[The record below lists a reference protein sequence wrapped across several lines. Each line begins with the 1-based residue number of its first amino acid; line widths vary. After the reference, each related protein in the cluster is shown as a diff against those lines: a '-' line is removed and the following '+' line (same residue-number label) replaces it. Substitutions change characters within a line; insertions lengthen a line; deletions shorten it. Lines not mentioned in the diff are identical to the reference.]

1 MTLACLLALVLGR
14 RAWLHARGEGH
25 PMVTLLLALT
35 AASWNLGIVAFD
47 DDRVFTLTNVVLHGV
62 PYIWKQG
69 SGRHGLTEVNWLIG
83 YPAPE
88 LPLPTRPEV

>member
-1 MTLACLLALVLGR
+1 MTR
-14 RAWLHARGEGH
+14 
-25 PMVTLLLALT
+25 
-35 AASWNLGIVAFD
+35 S
-47 DDRVFTLTNVVLHGV
+47 LHGV